1 MNNGGNMK
9 SFKKLLKKSK
19 IYNFFSYNF
28 NLIKYKINQLEL
40 ENNNISKEI
49 LLLKES
55 LNNLQNSKEIKLC
68 GEQF

>member
-40 ENNNISKEI
+40 ENNNISKDTYYNTMNKVIYLTAKEFGEI
-49 LLLKES
+49 
-55 LNNLQNSKEIKLC
+55 
-68 GEQF
+68 

>member
-1 MNNGGNMK
+1 MK

-55 LNNLQNSKEIKLC
+55 LNNLQNSKED
-68 GEQF
+68 